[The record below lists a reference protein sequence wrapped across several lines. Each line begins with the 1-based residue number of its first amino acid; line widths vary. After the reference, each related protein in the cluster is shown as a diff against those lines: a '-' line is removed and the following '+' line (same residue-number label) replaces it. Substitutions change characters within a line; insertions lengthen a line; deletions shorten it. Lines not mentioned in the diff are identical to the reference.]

1 MMMILEVE
9 VSGAVKASD
18 TQPLGWRW
26 PEYRREAESEQFGL
40 TH

>member
-1 MMMILEVE
+1 MMVILEIE
-9 VSGAVKASD
+9 ESGKAKASD

>member
-1 MMMILEVE
+1 MMVILEIE

-18 TQPLGWRW
+18 TQSLGWRW

-40 TH
+40 TL